1 MPERDYSRRDV
12 VDKLGI
18 NPGSAVVFA
27 NAAGYLDE
35 ALRQRILARVGRPV
49 ADDEPADVILA
60 DVDEATDAVD
70 LLRRCKPCLHPAGG
84 VWLLTRKRGQP
95 GYVDQRALI
104 VAGQLAGLVDNKVCS
119 VSDTV
124 SAMRFVIRRV
134 DRHRADAADV

>member
-18 NPGSAVVFA
+18 NPGSAVVFGRSS
-27 NAAGYLDE
+27 GYLHE

-49 ADDEPADVILA
+49 ADAERADVILA

-70 LLRRCKPCLHPAGG
+70 LLRRHKAQLKPTGG
-84 VWLLTRKRGQP
+84 IWLLTRKRGQP

-104 VAGQLAGLVDNKVCS
+104 AAGQAAGLVDNKVCS
-119 VSDTV
+119 VSNSV
-124 SAMRFVIRRV
+124 SAMRFVIRRA
-134 DRHRADAADV
+134 DR

>member
-1 MPERDYSRRDV
+1 

-18 NPGSAVVFA
+18 KPGDVVFFA

-35 ALRQRILARVGRPV
+35 PLRQRILARVGRPV

-70 LLRRCKPCLHPAGG
+70 LLRRCKPRLNSTGG

-95 GYVDQRALI
+95 DYVDQRALI
-104 VAGQLAGLVDNKVCS
+104 AAGQQAGLVDNKVCS
-119 VSDTV
+119 VSDAV
-124 SAMRFVIRRV
+124 SAMRFVIRRA
-134 DRHRADAADV
+134 DRCGVGCG